1 MEFAPLNLATPV
13 FDFARKDP
21 DRLQLRGPLTEPR
34 VEITRGQLAS
44 LIARRAQQLS
54 ADMNEGDRL
63 LLIAPT
69 TPEFVVEFFAAQS
82 IGLTVVAVNPL
93 ATTREIDY
101 FIDDSGANRV
111 VAHPAVAQAG
121 QESAEKAG
129 IAFELCQLIT
139 PADLAELPP
148 FDDFTPVERK
158 GEDVAVLLYTSGTT
172 GRPKGAML
180 TVSNLTNAAR
190 IGGIDS
196 KMTED
201 DRGGTSLPLFHVFGL
216 SSVLMVAVAHG
227 TQLTLLPRFDP
238 VEQLKVMSHDKLTV
252 VSGVPTM
259 WNAIVHAP
267 EGDYDFSHMRFA
279 LSGGASA
286 AVELIR
292 KFEERFG
299 AVLTEGY
306 GLTETSAMVSM
317 NPLDGVR
324 KPGSVGLPLPELEY
338 CIKDLTG
345 AEVPAGEVGEVCS
358 RGPVNMPG
366 YWKREDATAEAIDE
380 DGWFHT
386 GDLGRVDEDGYL
398 YIVDRLKDLII
409 HGGYNV
415 YPREIEEVMYEHPGV
430 LEAAVLGTDDDHYG
444 QIVTAV
450 ITPMPGVTLTEEE
463 IEKFARERLSAY
475 KIPRIIKF
483 VDALPKGPSG
493 KILKR
498 AIDVSQL

>member
-1 MEFAPLNLATPV
+1 MEFTPLNLATPV
-13 FDFARKDP
+13 FTFARKDP

-34 VEITRGQLAS
+34 VEITRGQLAT
-44 LIARRAQQLS
+44 LVAQRAEQLGKEL
-54 ADMNEGDRL
+54 NRGDRV

-69 TPEFVVEFFAAQS
+69 TPEFVVEFFAAQAV
-82 IGLTVVAVNPL
+82 GLTVVAVNPL
-93 ATTREIDY
+93 ATPRELDY
-101 FIDDSGANRV
+101 FIKDSEASRV
-111 VAHPAVAQAG
+111 IAYPAVADAAKQAC
-121 QESAEKAG
+121 AETG
-129 IAFELCQLIT
+129 VEFEACQVIT
-139 PADLAELPP
+139 PDVLSQLPELG
-148 FDDFTPVERK
+148 DFTPVERD
-158 GEDVAVLLYTSGTT
+158 GEDPAVLLYTSGTT
-172 GRPKGAML
+172 GRPKGAIL
-180 TVSNLTNAAR
+180 TVNNLANAAR
-190 IGGIDS
+190 IGGINS
-196 KMTED
+196 KMTEE

-216 SSVLMVAVAHG
+216 SSVLMVSIAHG
-227 TQLTLLPRFDP
+227 TQLTLLPRFNP
-238 VEQLKVMSHDKLTV
+238 VDQLEVISHDKLTV

-267 EGDYDFSHMRFA
+267 EGDYDFSHLRFA

-286 AVELIR
+286 AIEIIR
-292 KFEERFG
+292 KFEERFQ

-317 NPLDGVR
+317 NPLEGVR
-324 KPGSVGLPLPELEY
+324 KPGSVGVPLPDLEF
-338 CIKDLTG
+338 CIKDDDG
-345 AEVPAGEVGEVCS
+345 NMVPPGEVGEVCS

-366 YWKREDATAEAIDE
+366 YWNRPDATADAIDE

-415 YPREIEEVMYEHPGV
+415 YPREIEEALYEHPGI
-430 LEAAVLGTDDDHYG
+430 LEAAVLGTADEHYG
-444 QIVTAV
+444 QTVTAV
-450 ITPMPGVTLTEEE
+450 ITPMPGVTLTEDE
-463 IEKFARERLSAY
+463 IDKFTRERLSAY

-498 AIDVSQL
+498 AIDITEL